1 MSSVGMP
8 RVVLDAAGA
17 RDREAADA
25 APVRRR
31 VQPSPAPALAAE
43 ALRVTLPGGVEALR
57 GVSLEVRPGE
67 VVAVLGP
74 NGAGK
79 STLAR
84 ALAGLIAPA
93 AGHARLG
100 GDEAHRL
107 PRREAARRVAYLP
120 QETPADLP
128 YTAAEVA
135 LMGRAPHLGRFGLDG
150 PEDRAAAAAALAA
163 VRAEGL
169 ADRPLGALSGGERRR
184 VLLAR
189 LLAQDAP
196 AWILDEPTAHLDLA
210 HQVLILDLA
219 RRRARAGH
227 AVLAVLHELWAAETC
242 DRLVL
247 LRAGEV
253 VAAGTPRELL
263 APDLLEATFG
273 VRFTTATNPLTGG
286 SVLVPV
292 IAR

>member
-1 MSSVGMP
+1 MRISGMP
-8 RVVLDAAGA
+8 RLALEPATRAERDAAVA
-17 RDREAADA
+17 EPKHVLR
-25 APVRRR
+25 P
-31 VQPSPAPALAAE
+31 PPHAPALAAE
-43 ALRVTLPGGVEALR
+43 GLRVTLPGGVEALR

-67 VVAVLGP
+67 LVAVLGP

-84 ALAGLIAPA
+84 ALAGLLAPTAGCARIA
-93 AGHARLG
+93 
-100 GDEAHRL
+100 GDPAHRL
-107 PRREAARRVAYLP
+107 SRREAARRVAYLP

-150 PEDRAAAAAALAA
+150 PDDRARAAAALAA
-163 VRAEGL
+163 VRAEAL
-169 ADRPLGALSGGERRR
+169 ADRPVGALSGGERRR

-210 HQVLILDLA
+210 HQALVLDLA
-219 RRRARAGH
+219 RRRAREGH
-227 AVLAVLHELWAAETC
+227 AVLAVLHELWAAAAC

-247 LRAGEV
+247 LRAGAV
-253 VAAGTPRELL
+253 VATGTPADLL
-263 APDLLEATFG
+263 RADLLEETFG
-273 VRFTTATNPLTGG
+273 VRFAAAENPITGG
-286 SVLVPV
+286 TVLVP
-292 IAR
+292 ALET